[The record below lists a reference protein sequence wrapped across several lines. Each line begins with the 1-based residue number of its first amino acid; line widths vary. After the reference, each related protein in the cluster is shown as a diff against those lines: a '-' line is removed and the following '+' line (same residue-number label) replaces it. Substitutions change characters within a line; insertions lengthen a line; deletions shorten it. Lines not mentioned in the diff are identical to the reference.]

1 MLQHFA
7 PWFLAVMVAKKAQQF
22 GYLRMINVYMPL
34 INKLKISLLKKQ
46 VRANVSVMAWMG
58 QVLIRSSAM
67 TLISIKLF
75 GQEMTNVVVRTTL
88 PVN

>member
-46 VRANVSVMAWMG
+46 VRANVSVMARMG
-58 QVLIRSSAM
+58 QVLIRLSAM

-75 GQEMTNVVVRTTL
+75 GQEMTNVAVRTTL